1 MPDGDLIVL
10 TKNCSKP
17 LPADQVRIGLVSNY
31 DWWKGINVFDQ
42 GSFKKVLVQVSD
54 NPGTPMVT
62 GKESNLLPLS
72 FDDESTFYFPVQYC
86 ATLRSFSL

>member
-1 MPDGDLIVL
+1 MNWDGDDQLLPDGAQIVL

-62 GKESNLLPLS
+62 GKESYNLLP
-72 FDDESTFYFPVQYC
+72 
-86 ATLRSFSL
+86 